1 MNTTNKKIT
10 TLGKI
15 ADGIAL
21 LSMIIGTII
30 LGTFFIMERSE
41 DVAFAGLF
49 FMVIAFWVNLLV
61 FLILI
66 IALVF
71 YKNHWKYLCIRMGIL
86 LLNIPIALLYSYIGI
101 YFLDNPA

>member
-1 MNTTNKKIT
+1 MNTTDKKIT

-15 ADGIAL
+15 SDGTAF

-41 DVAFAGLF
+41 EVAFAGLF
-49 FMVIAFWVNLLV
+49 FIIIAFWVNLLV

-66 IALVF
+66 IVLVF

-86 LLNIPIALLYSYIGI
+86 LFNIPLALLYAYIGLHFI
-101 YFLDNPA
+101 DSKS